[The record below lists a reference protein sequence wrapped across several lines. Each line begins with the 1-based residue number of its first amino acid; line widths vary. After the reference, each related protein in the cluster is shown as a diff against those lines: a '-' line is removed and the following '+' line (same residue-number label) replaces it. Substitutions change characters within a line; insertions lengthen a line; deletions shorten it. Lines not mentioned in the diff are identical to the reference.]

1 MSNANFE
8 PEGEVGESNRG
19 ILVKYNSLGVRQWIQ
34 YLGPI
39 DGNRTTAINALSID
53 SEGNIFTTGQSN
65 HMVDGRQNGIG
76 MDLFLTKHDSLGNE
90 EWVRQIGIN
99 NAMIIGN
106 EIGQDQQ
113 GNLYCTGWTEVSING
128 VATQGNSD
136 LFLLKLR

>member
-1 MSNANFE
+1 M
-8 PEGEVGESNRG
+8 
-19 ILVKYNSLGVRQWIQ
+19 
-34 YLGPI
+34 
-39 DGNRTTAINALSID
+39 
-53 SEGNIFTTGQSN
+53 
-65 HMVDGRQNGIG
+65 
-76 MDLFLTKHDSLGNE
+76 GNE

-136 LFLLKLR
+136 